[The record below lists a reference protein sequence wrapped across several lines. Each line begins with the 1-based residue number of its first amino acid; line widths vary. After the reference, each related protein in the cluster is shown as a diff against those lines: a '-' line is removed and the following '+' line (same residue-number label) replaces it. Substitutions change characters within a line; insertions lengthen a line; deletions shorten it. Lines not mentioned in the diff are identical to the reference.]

1 MIKAVFFDLDGT
13 LLKDDKTVDSSS
25 IQALQ
30 QCKNKGIQLF
40 IATARPYG
48 LDKMLGWSNQFF
60 SLFDGGV
67 FCNGACIKIG
77 NQVEYTYIDSEAVH
91 FCVEEIKKYPDYHI
105 ALQMKD
111 EAHAMSHSLQE
122 FAIEPWGLQ
131 GKTILPISKD
141 CESITA
147 KILIYDHNLVD
158 VENEIPVLLHKTL
171 VNELHENCNIYLT
184 DQNRVLQITSIK
196 ATKYTGIKHL
206 QKQCQLKDDEVA
218 VFGDDVNDVEML
230 AGYKNSI
237 AMGNA
242 KDTIQSIA
250 TYVTY
255 SNEEQGI
262 SHGLKAILKLI

>member
-91 FCVEEIKKYPDYHI
+91 FCVEEIKKYPDFHI

-111 EAHAMSHSLQE
+111 EAHAMSHSLE
-122 FAIEPWGLQ
+122 DFALSAWGLID
-131 GKTILPISKD
+131 KPILPITPD
-141 CESITA
+141 CETITD
-147 KILIYDHNLVD
+147 KILIYDHNLID
-158 VENEIPVLLHKTL
+158 VEKEIPESLSDALIKQL
-171 VNELHENCNIYLT
+171 DESCNIYLT
-184 DQNRVLQITSIK
+184 DNRRVLQITSK
-196 ATKYTGIKHL
+196 QATKLSGIKCV
-206 QKQCQLKDDEVA
+206 QKKCNLKDDEIA
-218 VFGDDVNDVEML
+218 VFGDDVNDTEML